1 MTEANLKS
9 FETLASERAHQ
20 LSTIE
25 QSLKQAEE
33 RMSLM
38 EKAMQAKEG
47 QLKDIELKYALS
59 TERTAGLQLEK
70 EQLIQQVMYNSIPIP
85 GSTT

>member
-1 MTEANLKS
+1 
-9 FETLASERAHQ
+9 
-20 LSTIE
+20 
-25 QSLKQAEE
+25 
-33 RMSLM
+33 MSLM